1 VFCCSICGA
10 QVGLVV
16 LMGDILAYE
25 CQSPRCGKTV
35 SVDIPEGL
43 AVRDELAIELPAP
56 RVRVM
61 VSWWHADARRASRT
75 TPREAW
81 PDSRLFERRAT
92 STSTATPDGW

>member
-1 VFCCSICGA
+1 MQTDFTTPHGSDLVALSDVFCCAICGA

-61 VSWWHADARRASRT
+61 A
-75 TPREAW
+75 
-81 PDSRLFERRAT
+81 
-92 STSTATPDGW
+92 

>member
-1 VFCCSICGA
+1 MSTTPDCITPHGSDLVALSDVFCCAICGYL
-10 QVGLVV
+10 VGLVV
-16 LMGDILAYE
+16 LMGDILAYA

-61 VSWWHADARRASRT
+61 A
-75 TPREAW
+75 
-81 PDSRLFERRAT
+81 
-92 STSTATPDGW
+92 